1 LYVRGQKAV
10 NGTAKHF
17 IRKHDMSDY
26 ETNQDDEWSDEELL
40 GSLGEELNNEDDGEA
55 TIWGF
60 SLLEEEAA

>member
-1 LYVRGQKAV
+1 
-10 NGTAKHF
+10 
-17 IRKHDMSDY
+17 MSDY